1 MINRALLRIKVA
13 QVLYACFAK
22 ENTDLTAAE
31 NELQLSVQK
40 SYDLYHY
47 ILLLIAESRRYTE
60 VKADSLR
67 DRIGGVRVNEMF
79 NEQFMNNKFARQ
91 LGENTDLYSYA
102 NERGL
107 TWAEDTDFIKYL
119 ISQINRREY
128 YALYTAKKK
137 LSYGEDK
144 KFWRDIIANE
154 FQENEQF
161 DQLLEQK
168 SIYWSDDLDI
178 VLSFVEKTIKQF
190 KEENGADQPLL
201 PMYKDEADKTFAIKL
216 LDSVLLH
223 NGELENI
230 ITKYLIDWDIN
241 RVAIMDLV
249 ILKTAIAELL
259 YFSTIPVNVTL
270 DEYIELAKFYGTKKS
285 SKFINGVLDKVVKEL
300 RETSELSK
308 FKLADKKKKETKKAV
323 ETTDENTTIEN

>member
-241 RVAIMDLV
+241 RVAMMDLV